1 MTIQKKKL
9 PIDDEIDFFEL
20 FKTIWDGKIIIIFAV
35 VISIAVSSFINSQKQ
50 QVYNI
55 SLKIK
60 PAKVSE
66 INNFLLVT
74 SFINNNENLLNLKTN
89 SIKFNDIEIYNIF
102 INQITDFEFLKII
115 LKKNEIIKKSISQL
129 SEKNKEYA
137 LYNHFQKIQISQ
149 IKENEHIINFNW
161 HNEEEGKEIL
171 TQVINFTKKNHAKS
185 IFIKLN
191 NGLDLIKNIHE
202 RTNLSRIEYLL
213 EQRDLAKELNISENS
228 VKIFDSE
235 NNIAYY
241 LRGYKAIEKE
251 ISLIRN
257 RDFQNIKDVKKTIS
271 SLELNDQIKWINFN
285 IYSMDVKSINNFKGQ
300 QILSIIIG
308 LILGLSY
315 IFVSRAYNLY
325 RKKKN

>member
-102 INQITDFEFLKII
+102 INQISDFEFLKIV
-115 LKKNEIIKKSISQL
+115 LKKNEIIF
-129 SEKNKEYA
+129 KEFR
-137 LYNHFQKIQISQ
+137 L
-149 IKENEHIINFNW
+149 
-161 HNEEEGKEIL
+161 
-171 TQVINFTKKNHAKS
+171 V
-185 IFIKLN
+185 KLMKMST
-191 NGLDLIKNIHE
+191 L
-202 RTNLSRIEYLL
+202 
-213 EQRDLAKELNISENS
+213 
-228 VKIFDSE
+228 
-235 NNIAYY
+235 
-241 LRGYKAIEKE
+241 
-251 ISLIRN
+251 
-257 RDFQNIKDVKKTIS
+257 
-271 SLELNDQIKWINFN
+271 
-285 IYSMDVKSINNFKGQ
+285 
-300 QILSIIIG
+300 
-308 LILGLSY
+308 
-315 IFVSRAYNLY
+315 
-325 RKKKN
+325 